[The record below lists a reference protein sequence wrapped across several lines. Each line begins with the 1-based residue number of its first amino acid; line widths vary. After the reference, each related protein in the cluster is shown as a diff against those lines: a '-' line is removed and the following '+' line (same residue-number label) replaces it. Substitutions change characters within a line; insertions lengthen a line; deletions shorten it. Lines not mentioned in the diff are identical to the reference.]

1 MSKESKQ
8 ILFDQIG
15 SETQKEGNTKIRVR
29 NAFTSLNEEKMEN
42 DGSNLSNEEIQ
53 SLQSVLGINQAP
65 SSRIIQIGEI
75 SAEDFSVTVG
85 LFNDDYNQWIINN
98 NIYQNFVSTT
108 LSIDELIDSSNLRY
122 DSIYANT
129 SNTFQILKGTEGE
142 SPIRP
147 VNTDESLL
155 WLTDILV
162 TDSGIN
168 VDQPI
173 DLSGFV
179 EKEEESWKTIYTG
192 SATSFSIDYTDK
204 RTRFKINSSVDI
216 PKTLT
221 AINFLAE
228 TNRAVEF
235 WIYNDTNQ
243 NFNIP
248 ESITSGLSKGFSY
261 VNTPFTI
268 APKAKALLKYNPE
281 INLIEC
287 WKDNSSGGLSSVTTG
302 FDLSGNGTT
311 GSPLNLSA
319 AKNAEI
325 ADKENASNKVTAWST
340 TPDNDHYP
348 TEKLIIDSL
357 ATQAQAESQTAPT
370 SESKKFITTF
380 SIWKWLQ
387 ALTLSLIHI

>member
-15 SETQKEGNTKIRVR
+15 SETQKEDNTKIRVR

-235 WIYNDTNQ
+235 
-243 NFNIP
+243 
-248 ESITSGLSKGFSY
+248 
-261 VNTPFTI
+261 
-268 APKAKALLKYNPE
+268 
-281 INLIEC
+281 
-287 WKDNSSGGLSSVTTG
+287 
-302 FDLSGNGTT
+302 
-311 GSPLNLSA
+311 
-319 AKNAEI
+319 
-325 ADKENASNKVTAWST
+325 
-340 TPDNDHYP
+340 
-348 TEKLIIDSL
+348 
-357 ATQAQAESQTAPT
+357 
-370 SESKKFITTF
+370 
-380 SIWKWLQ
+380 
-387 ALTLSLIHI
+387 